1 MGVPSGVLDAV
12 VLQAVAGGQ
21 GLLVGGLVHERSRPR
36 PGTAYRIFGAR
47 PIGTAPIWWP
57 SGGCP
62 IGRIEGA
69 IGTIAAI
76 KFEGELLSYAL
87 VLMALLFVLPVGLVA
102 VITFWRPAHL
112 LRQIDELAD
121 TINSE
126 GFRDIVDDAIMEL
139 VKDECLQQPGVANNG
154 T

>member
-1 MGVPSGVLDAV
+1 
-12 VLQAVAGGQ
+12 
-21 GLLVGGLVHERSRPR
+21 
-36 PGTAYRIFGAR
+36 
-47 PIGTAPIWWP
+47 
-57 SGGCP
+57 
-62 IGRIEGA
+62 
-69 IGTIAAI
+69 
-76 KFEGELLSYAL
+76 
-87 VLMALLFVLPVGLVA
+87 MALLFVLPVGLVA

-112 LRQIDELAD
+112 LRQVDELAD